1 MSVVNVRNLIRDYR
15 SGSQTTRALDGL
27 SFEVQEGTVC
37 GVLGPNGSGKTTT
50 VRILATLLTPTSGS
64 ASIKGHDVA
73 REARHVRALI
83 GLVLGGDRGFYPA
96 LTGGQN
102 LRYWGA
108 LRGFSPAET
117 DGRLAEALEAVD
129 LLSAKDTPVERY
141 SRGMRQR
148 LHLARATL
156 GNPAVLLL
164 DEPTIGLDPEI
175 ARGVRQL
182 VVEAA
187 SRGTAVVLTT
197 HYMQEADELCDDLVL
212 IKQGR
217 KIAAGTPEEIKAELG
232 TGTVLDAVVPQSEV
246 TVRERLN
253 GVGGT
258 QLLSVR
264 PQGLDTGLTLLLERD
279 ESEHYALEA
288 IAGLAGHVI
297 AQRTTSLEEAYL
309 ALLSAA

>member
-1 MSVVNVRNLIRDYR
+1 MSVVSVRDLVRDYR

-27 SFEVQEGTVC
+27 SFEVEEGTVC

-50 VRILATLLTPTSGS
+50 VRILATLLMPTSGS

-73 REARHVRALI
+73 REARSVRALI
-83 GLVLGGDRGFYPA
+83 GLVLGGERGFYPA

-117 DGRLAEALEAVD
+117 DRRLAESLEAVD
-129 LLSAKDTPVERY
+129 LLGAKDTPVERY

-156 GNPAVLLL
+156 SDPAVLLL

-187 SRGTAVVLTT
+187 GRGTAVVLTT

-217 KIAAGTPEEIKAELG
+217 KIAAGTPAEIKAELG
-232 TGTVLDAVVPQSEV
+232 TGTVLDAVIPQSEA

-253 GVGGT
+253 SVAGT

-264 PQGLDTGLTLLLERD
+264 QQGLDTGATLLLESG
-279 ESEHYALEA
+279 EASAAASEA
-288 IAGLAGHVI
+288 IAELAGHVI

>member
-1 MSVVNVRNLIRDYR
+1 MSVVRVQDLVRDYR

-27 SFEVQEGTVC
+27 SFEVREGTVC

-50 VRILATLLTPTSGS
+50 VRILATLLMPTSGS
-64 ASIKGHDVA
+64 ATINGHDVA
-73 REARHVRALI
+73 REAKRVRALI

-117 DGRLAEALEAVD
+117 DRRLAEALEAVG
-129 LLSAKDTPVERY
+129 LLDAKDTPVERY

-156 GNPAVLLL
+156 GDPAVLLL

-182 VVEAA
+182 VVDAA

-217 KIAAGTPEEIKAELG
+217 KIAAGTPAEIKAELG
-232 TGTVLDAVVPQSEV
+232 TGTVIDAVIPQSEG
-246 TVRERLN
+246 TVRERL
-253 GVGGT
+253 GRVAGAS
-258 QLLSVR
+258 LLSVR
-264 PQGLDTGLTLLLERD
+264 QQGLDTGVTVLLESD
-279 ESEHYALEA
+279 ESSPETSGA
-288 IAGLAGHVI
+288 IAELAGQVI

>member
-1 MSVVNVRNLIRDYR
+1 MSIVSVQDLVRDYR
-15 SGSQTTRALDGL
+15 AGSQTTRAVDGL
-27 SFEVQEGTVC
+27 SFEVEEGTVC

-50 VRILATLLTPTSGS
+50 VRILATLLMPTSGS

-73 REARHVRALI
+73 REAKSVRALI
-83 GLVLGGDRGFYPA
+83 GLVLGGERGFYPA

-117 DGRLAEALEAVD
+117 DRRMGEALEAVD

-156 GNPAVLLL
+156 GDPAVLLL

-175 ARGVRQL
+175 ARGVRHL

-217 KIAAGTPEEIKAELG
+217 KIAAGTPADIKAELG
-232 TGTVLDAVVPQSEV
+232 TGTVLDAVIPQSEA

-253 GVGGT
+253 AVAGT
-258 QLLSVR
+258 QLLSIR
-264 PQGLDTGLTLLLERD
+264 QQGLDTGITVLLESG
-279 ESEHYALEA
+279 EASEGASEA
-288 IAGLAGHVI
+288 IAELAGQVV